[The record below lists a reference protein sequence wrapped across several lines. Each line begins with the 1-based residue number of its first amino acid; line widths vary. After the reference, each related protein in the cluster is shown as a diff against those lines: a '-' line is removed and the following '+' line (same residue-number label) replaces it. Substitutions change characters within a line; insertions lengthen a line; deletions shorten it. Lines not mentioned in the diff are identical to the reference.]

1 MPSSVPRL
9 RIATFS
15 YGLPVPGLKRGG
27 IERSAHTLADGLA
40 RRGHQVVVFTHDPKP
55 SGAAYDVQMLP
66 WKTFVDTWLGRRVTM
81 GYLGNVLAIAPDYSE
96 FDAIV
101 AHGDSLLLPMTRKPV
116 IRILYGSAL
125 GEARSARSIGRGLLQ
140 LGVYAQELLTALLQ
154 RGVVAVSESTRR
166 QNPFVR
172 RVICLGVDDR
182 LFAPE
187 PRERSAKPSL
197 LFVGTLAGR
206 KRGRFLLRSFAD
218 AVRRA
223 HPDATLTI
231 VGDQGPPCAG
241 VTYRIG
247 VADVELASLY
257 RRAWAYV
264 TPSTYEGFGLPY
276 LEAMAC
282 GTPVVA
288 TPNPGSVEILD
299 HGKYGVL
306 AGDEEFGDRISS
318 LLSDEQSRAV
328 LSARGLRRA
337 EEYSLS
343 LMLDRYEA
351 LLFDL
356 VGTDARR
363 VVSV

>member
-1 MPSSVPRL
+1 MPSSVPSL

-27 IERSAHTLADGLA
+27 IERAAHTLADGLA

-55 SGAAYDVQMLP
+55 SGASYDVRLLP
-66 WKTFVDTWLGRRVTM
+66 WKAFVDTWLGRRVTM
-81 GYLGNVLAIAPDYSE
+81 GYLGNVLAIVPDYDD

-101 AHGDSLLLPMTRKPV
+101 AHGDSLLLPITGKPV
-116 IRILYGSAL
+116 VRILHGSAL
-125 GEARSARSIGRGLLQ
+125 GEARSARSLGRGLLQ

-154 RGVVAVSESTRR
+154 GEVVAVSETARR
-166 QNPFVR
+166 HNPFVR
-172 RVICLGVDDR
+172 RVIRHGFDERV
-182 LFAPE
+182 FAPG
-187 PRERSAKPSL
+187 PSERSTRPSL

-218 AVRRA
+218 VVRQA

-231 VGDQGPPCAG
+231 VGDQGPPCVG

-247 VADVELASLY
+247 VTDIELASLY

-288 TPNPGSVEILD
+288 TPNPGSVAILD
-299 HGKYGVL
+299 HGTYGVL
-306 AGDEEFGDRISS
+306 AGDEEFGARISS
-318 LLSDEQSRAV
+318 LLSDEQARDA

>member
-1 MPSSVPRL
+1 M
-9 RIATFS
+9 FS

-27 IERSAHTLADGLA
+27 IERAAHTLADGLA

-55 SGAAYDVQMLP
+55 SGASYDVRLLP
-66 WKTFVDTWLGRRVTM
+66 WKAFVGTWAGRRVTM

-101 AHGDSLLLPMTRKPV
+101 AHGDSSFLPIRRKAAHQN
-116 IRILYGSAL
+116 LHGSA
-125 GEARSARSIGRGLLQ
+125 ARRSAVSAIGRILLQ
-140 LGVYAQELLTALLQ
+140 LGVYAQELVTAALQ
-154 RGVVAVSESTRR
+154 KGAVSVSESGRR

-172 RVICLGVDDR
+172 RVICHGVDEGV
-182 LFAPE
+182 FAPE
-187 PRERSAKPSL
+187 PSERSPRPSL

-206 KRGRFLLRSFAD
+206 KRGHFLLQSFAD
-218 AVRRA
+218 TVRRT

-231 VGDQGPPCAG
+231 VGDHGPPRDGVNYRVG
-241 VTYRIG
+241 VTD
-247 VADVELASLY
+247 AELASLY
-257 RRAWAYV
+257 QRAWVYV

-288 TPNPGSVEILD
+288 TPNPGSLEILD
-299 HGKYGVL
+299 HGKYGVIV
-306 AGDEEFGDRISS
+306 ADEAFGESISS
-318 LLSDEQSRAV
+318 LLSDEQARAA
-328 LSARGLRRA
+328 LSASGLGRA
-337 EEYSLS
+337 REYSLS

-351 LLFDL
+351 LLLDL
-356 VGTDARR
+356 VGADATR

>member
-1 MPSSVPRL
+1 M
-9 RIATFS
+9 FS

-27 IERSAHTLADGLA
+27 TQRAAHTLPDGLA
-40 RRGHQVVVFTHDPKP
+40 RRGHQVVVFTHDPMP
-55 SGAAYDVQMLP
+55 SGAAYEVRLLP
-66 WKTFVDTWLGRRVTM
+66 WKAFVATWVGRRVTM

-101 AHGDSLLLPMTRKPV
+101 AHGDSLFLPIAGKPL
-116 IRILYGSAL
+116 IRVLHGCAF
-125 GEARSARSIGRGLLQ
+125 GEARSARSVGRTLLQ
-140 LGVYAQELLTALLQ
+140 LGVYAQELITAALQ
-154 RGVVAVSESTRR
+154 KGAVSISESGRR
-166 QNPFVR
+166 HNPFVR
-172 RVICLGVDDR
+172 RVICHGVDDR
-182 LFAPE
+182 VFTPE
-187 PRERSAKPSL
+187 PSERSTRPSL
-197 LFVGTLAGR
+197 LFVGTLTGR
-206 KRGRFLLRSFAD
+206 KRGGFLLRSFAD
-218 AVRRA
+218 AVRRT

-231 VGDQGPPCAG
+231 VGDQGPSCAG
-241 VTYRIG
+241 VTYRVG
-247 VADVELASLY
+247 VPDVELASLY

-276 LEAMAC
+276 LEALAC

-299 HGKYGVL
+299 HGKYGVI
-306 AGDEEFGDRISS
+306 AADEEFGRSISS
-318 LLSDEQSRAV
+318 LLSDEQARAA

-337 EEYSLS
+337 REYSLS